1 MQWGLG
7 EPDRSHGLEKQRRQG
22 RASLEVGMSVLN
34 PRTMRTPPP
43 GWCDVVCAGE
53 QKDSHNQVI
62 YPMTAHHDTQEV
74 TFNLGHLLCRDCILS
89 WIEICLFFFFF
100 LLFSRKKIKGKSQ
113 KSHGTN
119 MSLEIRISGFCFQFQ
134 SFLLWKCNSWNGWTS
149 SEFIS
154 AKGENKYNH
163 LSQHTHIHT
172 HTHPILNMQIVG
184 SMIPSFQN
192 TDFGNESALDCPASL
207 LHFGAIS
214 QLMLC

>member
-1 MQWGLG
+1 MRPWWARQKSWFGEAEKTGKGISGSGNERVESKDNEDPTTWLVWCGLCWGAKGFTQSSDLPHDSSSWYPRSYFQSGPPVMQGLH
-7 EPDRSHGLEKQRRQG
+7 PVMDRN
-22 RASLEVGMSVLN
+22 MS
-34 PRTMRTPPP
+34 
-43 GWCDVVCAGE
+43 
-53 QKDSHNQVI
+53 I
-62 YPMTAHHDTQEV
+62 
-74 TFNLGHLLCRDCILS
+74 
-89 WIEICLFFFFF
+89 FFFFF